1 MSGSLPAHHRRPL
14 TVRPAGDDPVR
25 IAALLVAAWSEVR
38 TGQRPFAQLTPLL
51 SPAARRRLAVQVPP
65 SSPATRARART
76 PRTRVHK
83 VIARH
88 PHPDA
93 CEAVVLVRRDA
104 RITAIAVRLERHLGR
119 WRAVELTA
127 PESGLTAL
135 PTASLPAGHR
145 RRDAFDEVADEF
157 DRRSR
162 STG

>member
-1 MSGSLPAHHRRPL
+1 MSSNLPAHHRQPL

-25 IAALLVAAWSEVR
+25 IAAMLVAAWSEVR

-65 SSPATRARART
+65 RSPATRRRV
-76 PRTRVHK
+76 RVHK
-83 VIARH
+83 VVARR
-88 PHPDA
+88 PRPDA

-104 RITAIAVRLERHLGR
+104 RITAIAVRLERHLGH

-127 PESGLTAL
+127 PEAGLTAL

-145 RRDAFDEVADEF
+145 CRDAFDEVGEEF
-157 DRRSR
+157 DGRSA
-162 STG
+162 SAG

>member
-1 MSGSLPAHHRRPL
+1 MNTSLPAHHREPL

-25 IAALLVAAWSEVR
+25 IAAMLVAAWSEVR
-38 TGQRPFAQLTPLL
+38 SGQRPFAQLTPLL
-51 SPAARRRLAVQVPP
+51 SPATRRRLAVQVPP
-65 SSPATRARART
+65 SSPATRTRA
-76 PRTRVHK
+76 RVHK

-93 CEAVVLVRRDA
+93 CEAVVLVRRGA
-104 RITAIAVRLERHLGR
+104 RTTAIAVRLERHLGR

-145 RRDAFDEVADEF
+145 RRDAFDEVADELEG
-157 DRRSR
+157 RSR
-162 STG
+162 SAG

>member
-1 MSGSLPAHHRRPL
+1 MSPSLPAHHTQPL

-25 IAALLVAAWSEVR
+25 IAAMLVAAWSEVR
-38 TGQRPFAQLTPLL
+38 SGQRPFGQLTPLL
-51 SPAARRRLAVQVPP
+51 SPAARRRLAIQVPP
-65 SSPATRARART
+65 RSPATRRRV
-76 PRTRVHK
+76 RVHK
-83 VIARH
+83 VIARR

-93 CEAVVLVRRDA
+93 CEAVVLVQRDA

-145 RRDAFDEVADEF
+145 CRDAFDEVADEF
-157 DRRSR
+157 DGRSR
-162 STG
+162 TAG

>member
-1 MSGSLPAHHRRPL
+1 MSPNLPAHHHQPV

-38 TGQRPFAQLTPLL
+38 SGHRPLAQLAPLL
-51 SPAARRRLAVQVPP
+51 SPATHRRLAAQVPP
-65 SSPATRARART
+65 RT
-76 PRTRVHK
+76 TTSRQRVRVHK
-83 VIARH
+83 VIARQ
-88 PHPDA
+88 PQPDA
-93 CEAVVLVRRDA
+93 CEAVVLVQRGA

-127 PESGLTAL
+127 PESGLTPL

-145 RRDAFDEVADEF
+145 VRDAFDEIADEF
-157 DRRSR
+157 DGRSR